1 MFSDEISRFY
11 GDVIGCQFLS
21 SFYVTGKMSSV
32 KMYLLIIAFN
42 HIISNALTLHLTAA
56 TFSV

>member
-42 HIISNALTLHLTAA
+42 HIISNALT
-56 TFSV
+56 F

>member
-1 MFSDEISRFY
+1 MFSDEISLFY
-11 GDVIGCQFLS
+11 GDVTGCPFLS

-42 HIISNALTLHLTAA
+42 HNISNVLK
-56 TFSV
+56 F